1 MSSPPP
7 LLCFR
12 LAQLLA
18 FYLGTVE
25 GVLGAGSQ
33 LAEALRASRAMAL
46 RTFHEA
52 LRQRG
57 AKLLRYPPPPPRDL
71 TPPQQVRGGR
81 QPWGLVGGPA
91 MGCRAGPAGRPPC
104 DLRPALLLSSSVA
117 AG

>member
-46 RTFHEA
+46 RTFHES

-81 QPWGLVGGPA
+81 QPGGLVGGPA
-91 MGCRAGPAGRPPC
+91 MG
-104 DLRPALLLSSSVA
+104 
-117 AG
+117 